1 MSALVTLYGGQ
12 FTIYN
17 LSTQLVK
24 PNDLTYFELSAR
36 NKFALRVGKG
46 TKDSFSRC
54 NISNH
59 RVTIFTGKA
68 TFYDFT
74 AKADVNCFCA
84 FRFQVVNPKTR
95 SNFFNLSEQS

>member
-54 NISNH
+54 NISNR
-59 RVTIFTGKA
+59 RVTKQFSPVK
-68 TFYDFT
+68 
-74 AKADVNCFCA
+74 
-84 FRFQVVNPKTR
+84 P
-95 SNFFNLSEQS
+95 LSMILLRKQM

>member
-1 MSALVTLYGGQ
+1 MSALVTLDGGQ

-59 RVTIFTGKA
+59 RVTKQFSPVK
-68 TFYDFT
+68 
-74 AKADVNCFCA
+74 
-84 FRFQVVNPKTR
+84 P
-95 SNFFNLSEQS
+95 LSMILLRKQM